1 MKYTIHNLSNGL
13 YWDDTCELFRIGGL
27 VPLYNTEDEAKNV
40 IIKKELKECEVLP
53 VLLIPN
59 PDDND

>member
-1 MKYTIHNLSNGL
+1 MKYTIHNLNNGL
-13 YWDDTCELFRIGGL
+13 YWDDTCKLFRTGGL

>member
-13 YWDDTCELFRIGGL
+13 YWDDTCELFRTGGL

-40 IIKKELKECEVLP
+40 IIKKEKKSEAYLGGKVS
-53 VLLIPN
+53 
-59 PDDND
+59 